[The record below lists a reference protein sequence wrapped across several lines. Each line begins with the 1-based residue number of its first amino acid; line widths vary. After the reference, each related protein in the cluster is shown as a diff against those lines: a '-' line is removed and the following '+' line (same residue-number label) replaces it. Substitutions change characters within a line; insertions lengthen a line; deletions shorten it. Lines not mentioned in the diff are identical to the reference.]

1 MEKVLEL
8 LREDARVSTKDM
20 AIMLNISE
28 EEVID
33 KMKSLEKNNIILK
46 YTAIVNEDKLSEDKV
61 SAFIEAKVTPERE
74 MGFDAIAERIYKFP
88 QVKSLYLMSG
98 GFDFLI
104 LVEGDSLK
112 DVAMFVSEKLSTL
125 EYVQSIATHF
135 LLKKYKEN
143 GINMD
148 AEKKADNRIAVIP

>member
-33 KMKSLEKNNIILK
+33 KMNSLEKNNIILK